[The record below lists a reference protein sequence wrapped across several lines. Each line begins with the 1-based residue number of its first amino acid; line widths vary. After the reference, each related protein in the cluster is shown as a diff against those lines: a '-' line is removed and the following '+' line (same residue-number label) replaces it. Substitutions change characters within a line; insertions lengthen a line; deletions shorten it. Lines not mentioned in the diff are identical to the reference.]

1 MPLATALI
9 REALDHPLNVPS
21 KELPPNSDLR
31 RAPLLAAQVEIEIA
45 AGNIERA
52 RSAAEE
58 LTRIATVFESRAL
71 AATAVLAHGQ
81 VRLAAGDTAGA
92 RADFEGAIRQWGGIG
107 APYETA
113 VGRMGLAHAHRA
125 EGNEA
130 RAVLEFRAAHAAFER
145 IGAVSQAADA
155 AKAVIEMSAD
165 RMPESTSQGR
175 VTPVS
180 GAATDAENVFRRE
193 GE

>member
-1 MPLATALI
+1 M
-9 REALDHPLNVPS
+9 
-21 KELPPNSDLR
+21 
-31 RAPLLAAQVEIEIA
+31 EIEVA

-58 LTRIATVFESRAL
+58 LTRIATVFERQGAGGHGGPRAWP
-71 AATAVLAHGQ
+71 G
-81 VRLAAGDTAGA
+81 AAGRRRHRRG
-92 RADFEGAIRQWGGIG
+92 RAPSSKAQSDQWGGIG

-155 AKAVIEMSAD
+155 ANAVIDMSAD
-165 RMPESTSQGR
+165 GTPGVTSQGR

-180 GAATDAENVFRRE
+180 GPGTDAKNVFRRE
-193 GE
+193 GDVLVGGLRGANLDVCAI